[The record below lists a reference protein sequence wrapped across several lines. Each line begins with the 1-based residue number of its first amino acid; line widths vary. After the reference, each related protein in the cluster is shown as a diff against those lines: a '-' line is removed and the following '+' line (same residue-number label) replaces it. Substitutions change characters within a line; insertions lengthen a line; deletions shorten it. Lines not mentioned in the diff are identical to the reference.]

1 MKDVLLKIEESKN
14 NGYFDMS
21 FSGRISKAG
30 TLAFVS
36 AIYLVIQ
43 YFH

>member
-14 NGYFDMS
+14 NGYFDVS
-21 FSGRISKAG
+21 FSGKISKAG
-30 TLAFVS
+30 ILAFVS
-36 AIYLVIQ
+36 AVYALIQ